1 MPKNK
6 LANFFILGLVVV
18 IAVVVAFVLPKLTV
32 EPPSPAPLTEEIAV
46 QALSLEFDS
55 GDEVLEFNDVEI
67 DSGESLFDVL
77 QRVTQQNAVE
87 FSYKDF
93 GGDLGIF
100 IESINN
106 SGQQGSKI
114 KWWQYWVNGEYA
126 KVGVSSYQVKA
137 GDDILFRFT
146 DSRPDDYESR

>member
-6 LANFFILGLVVV
+6 LTNFFILGLVVV
-18 IAVVVAFVLPKLTV
+18 IAIVVGFVLPKLTT
-32 EPPSPAPLTEEIAV
+32 EPPSPTLLTEEVAV
-46 QALSLEFDS
+46 QTLNLEFDS
-55 GDEVLEFNDVEI
+55 GDEILEFSDVEI
-67 DSGESLFDVL
+67 NSDENLFDVL

-106 SGQQGSKI
+106 SSQQGSKT

-126 KVGVSSYQVKA
+126 KVGVSSYQIKA

-146 DSRPDDYESR
+146 DSQSNDYE

>member
-6 LANFFILGLVVV
+6 LTNFFILGLVVV
-18 IAVVVAFVLPKLTV
+18 IAIVVGFVLPKLTT
-32 EPPSPAPLTEEIAV
+32 EPPSPAPLIEKVAV
-46 QALSLEFDS
+46 QTLSLEFDS
-55 GDEVLEFNDVEI
+55 GDEILEFSDVEI
-67 DSGESLFDVL
+67 NSDENLFDVL

-106 SGQQGSKI
+106 SSQQGSKT

-126 KVGVSSYQVKA
+126 KVGVSSYQIKA

-146 DSRPDDYESR
+146 DSQSNDYE

>member
-6 LANFFILGLVVV
+6 LTNFFILGLVVV
-18 IAVVVAFVLPKLTV
+18 IAIVVGFVLPKLTT
-32 EPPSPAPLTEEIAV
+32 EPPSPTLLTEEVTV
-46 QALSLEFDS
+46 QTLSLEFDS
-55 GDEVLEFNDVEI
+55 EDEILEFSDVEI
-67 DSGESLFDVL
+67 NSDENLFDVL

-106 SGQQGSKI
+106 SSQQGSKT
-114 KWWQYWVNGEYA
+114 KWWQYWVNGEYS
-126 KVGVSSYQVKA
+126 KVGVSSYQIKA

-146 DSRPDDYESR
+146 DSQSNDYE